1 MGSVVTANTFTSD
14 RASPR
19 LSVAVDIG
27 GTFTDL
33 VAFDEQRGQVRQAK
47 ALTTPHELSQGVWD
61 CLRKAGIAPR
71 DADNFVHG
79 STIAINIAIEEK
91 GAKTA
96 LVVTRGTRDVYRI
109 GRQNRP
115 EAYNFFFKRPVPL
128 VPRAR
133 TFEVDERLSAWGE
146 VLTALDPE
154 DADAVAR
161 EVRDCGAE
169 SVAVCFLHSYLD
181 PRHEVEMGQ
190 HLRRALN
197 GIYQSLSHEIVREY
211 REYERTST
219 TVMNAYIG
227 PKTSEYVGRME
238 SRLAEDGFDGRFL
251 IMQSNGG
258 VMSPGTA
265 KKLPVAMMESGPV
278 GGVMAAAEMG
288 KRLGFSDVIAFDMGG
303 TTAKTSLVQGA
314 EVSVAQ
320 GYHIGGYAS
329 GHPVMLPVVDIA
341 EVGAGGGSIAW
352 IDQVG
357 ALKVGPQSAGADP
370 GPIAYRRGGTEPTVT
385 DANVA
390 LGRIGATSF
399 LGGEMPLD
407 VEAARAGIAH
417 RLSPPLGMDP
427 TRVAHGILQIAVA
440 KMSLAVRGVSVER
453 GYDPRDFALVAMG
466 GAGPLHALEIARDLH
481 IPRVV
486 IPNLP
491 AHFSALGM
499 LMTDVR
505 HDYVRTYYRNVLDA
519 DFGELERIYAEL
531 IAAGRATLEDE
542 GVVKEGRSYQRSMD
556 LRYVGQEFWLQIPVS
571 EAEVCGGEV
580 EAIRRRFDDVHDR
593 RFGHAAQDEP
603 LELVNVR
610 LTARGARPKINFPRV
625 AGDGASAQ
633 VGTRPIYLDDPA
645 RQVACAI
652 YRRERLAPGVQ
663 VFGPCVIEEYAST
676 TVLFGGDRAETMD
689 TGELLIEVSGS

>member
-1 MGSVVTANTFTSD
+1 MESA
-14 RASPR
+14 ASR

-33 VAFDEQRGQVRQAK
+33 VAFDERRGQVRQAK
-47 ALTTPHELSQGVWD
+47 SLTTPHELSQGVWD
-61 CLRKAGIAPR
+61 CLSKAGITPR
-71 DADNFVHG
+71 DAENFVHG

-128 VPRAR
+128 VPRSR

-154 DADAVAR
+154 DAEAVAR
-161 EVRDCGAE
+161 AVRESGAE

-181 PRHEVEMGQ
+181 PRHEVEMGEKL
-190 HLRRALN
+190 HAVLN
-197 GIYQSLSHEIVREY
+197 GTYQSLSHEIVREY

-238 SRLAEDGFDGRFL
+238 SRLAEDGFAGRFL

-258 VMSPGTA
+258 VMAPGTA

-278 GGVMAAAEMG
+278 GGVMAAAEVG
-288 KRLGFSDVIAFDMGG
+288 KRLGLDDVIAFDMGG

-329 GHPVMLPVVDIA
+329 GHPVMLPVVDIV

-370 GPIAYRRGGTEPTVT
+370 GPIAYRRGGSEPTVT
-385 DANVA
+385 DANVV
-390 LGRIGATSF
+390 LGRIGASSF

-407 VEAARAGIAH
+407 AEAARAGIAE
-417 RLSPPLGMDP
+417 RLSASLGMDP

-466 GAGPLHALEIARDLH
+466 GAGPLHAVEIARDLH

-486 IPNLP
+486 VPNLP

-505 HDYVRTYYRNVLDA
+505 HDYVRTYYRNLLES
-519 DFGELERIYAEL
+519 DFDEMGRIYTEL
-531 IAAGRATLEDE
+531 IGAGRATLEDE
-542 GVVKEGRSYQRSMD
+542 GVGEEGRSYQRSMD

-571 EAEVCGGEV
+571 AVEVREGDV
-580 EAIRRRFDDVHDR
+580 ESIRRRFDEVHDR

-603 LELVNVR
+603 LEVVNLR
-610 LTARGARPKINFPRV
+610 LTARGARPKITFPSI
-625 AGDGASAQ
+625 AGDSASARI
-633 VGTRPIYLDDPA
+633 GSRPMILDDPG
-645 RQVACAI
+645 RQVECAI
-652 YRRERLAPGVQ
+652 YRRDLLAPGARVQ
-663 VFGPCVIEEYAST
+663 GPCVIEEYAST
-676 TVLFGGDRAETMD
+676 TVLFDGDRAETAD
-689 TGELLIEVSGS
+689 TGELMIEVSGSP

>member
-1 MGSVVTANTFTSD
+1 MAV
-14 RASPR
+14 

-33 VAFDEQRGQVRQAK
+33 VALDEQSGQVRQSK
-47 ALTTPHELSQGVWD
+47 SLTTPHELSQGVWD
-61 CLRKAGIAPR
+61 CLQKAGIAAR
-71 DADNFVHG
+71 DAENFVHG

-91 GAKTA
+91 GARTA
-96 LVVTRGTRDVYRI
+96 LVVTRGMRDVYRI

-128 VPRAR
+128 VPRSR

-146 VLTALDPE
+146 VLTALDL
-154 DADAVAR
+154 DNLAAVTRAVR
-161 EVRDCGAE
+161 ESGAE

-181 PRHEVEMGQ
+181 PRHEVEMGER
-190 HLRRALN
+190 LREALN
-197 GIYQSLSHEIVREY
+197 GTYQSLSHEIVREY
-211 REYERTST
+211 REYERMST

-238 SRLAEDGFDGRFL
+238 SRLADDGFSGRFL

-258 VMSPGTA
+258 VMSPDVA
-265 KKLPVAMMESGPV
+265 RKLPVAMMESGPV
-278 GGVMAAAEMG
+278 GGVMAAAEVG
-288 KRLGFSDVIAFDMGG
+288 KRLGMRDVIAFDMGG
-303 TTAKTSLVQGA
+303 TTAKTSLVRDG

-329 GHPVMLPVVDIA
+329 GHPVMLPVVDIV

-370 GPIAYRRGGTEPTVT
+370 GPISYRRGGSEPTVT
-385 DANVA
+385 DANVV

-407 VEAARAGIAH
+407 VEAARDGIVE
-417 RLSPPLGMDP
+417 RLAPSLDMSP
-427 TRVAHGILQIAVA
+427 TSIAHGILQIAVA

-499 LMTDVR
+499 LMTDIR
-505 HDYVRTYYRNVLDA
+505 HDYVRTYYRHLLES

-531 IAAGRATLEDE
+531 IAAAQATLVDE
-542 GVVKEGRSYQRSMD
+542 GVDEEGRSYQRSMD

-571 EAEVCGGEV
+571 EAEVRGADVG
-580 EAIRRRFDDVHDR
+580 AIRRRFDEVHDR

-610 LTARGARPKINFPRV
+610 LTARGARPRITFPSVR
-625 AGDGASAQ
+625 GDRASAQ
-633 VGTRPIYLDDPA
+633 VGSRPIYLDDPS
-645 RQVACAI
+645 RQVECPI
-652 YRRERLAPGVQ
+652 YRRERLAPGVR
-663 VFGPCVIEEYAST
+663 VVGPSVIEEYAST
-676 TVLFGGDRAETMD
+676 TVLFDGDSAETAE
-689 TGELLIEVSGS
+689 TGELIVEVAGASAS